1 MPQTKKL
8 KPTLEN
14 KNKSD
19 QKKKWKSRK
28 KKTTTHNIIT
38 LLTQRNSLKARLDPS
53 QQLQIR
59 LFSALRVC
67 CNSIMGL
74 IFVGLCGFVSRCN
87 GTEERRAQHGT
98 RNTTVQLLLLL
109 LQKKKLNCNISPYL
123 ISLRLFIITLDFNF
137 FFICFLPKGM
147 LKPSRH
153 KQWNLLQDG
162 VRKGRGLRGW
172 RAL

>member
-1 MPQTKKL
+1 M
-8 KPTLEN
+8 EN

-19 QKKKWKSRK
+19 QKKINKNK
-28 KKTTTHNIIT
+28 KNTTHNIIT

-87 GTEERRAQHGT
+87 GTEERRAEHGT
-98 RNTTVQLLLLL
+98 RNTTVELLL
-109 LQKKKLNCNISPYL
+109 LQKKIN
-123 ISLRLFIITLDFNF
+123 
-137 FFICFLPKGM
+137 
-147 LKPSRH
+147 
-153 KQWNLLQDG
+153 
-162 VRKGRGLRGW
+162 
-172 RAL
+172 